1 MGCWGFDFILELAI
15 PLLIIAAF
23 KYSESRNK
31 LFVFITE
38 ICALLLVMFTILAV
52 GKWQNSFYMVTGW
65 NSDLEPTLPTYRVSL
80 SVFFY
85 SLLPFNFVFLRKKD
99 DMPMKS
105 RL

>member
-80 SVFFY
+80 SVFF
-85 SLLPFNFVFLRKKD
+85 LLFIAVQFRIFKEER
-99 DMPMKS
+99 
-105 RL
+105 